1 MLAVA
6 ALGGN
11 AFAARGSALTMEGQ
25 FRFARDALRQL
36 RPLFAPGID
45 LLLTH
50 GNGPQVGHELVR
62 VERAQGEAYTLPL
75 DVCVAETQG
84 ELGYVLC
91 RTLRD
96 LLAEQG
102 LSRRVAALV
111 TLVEVDPRD
120 PAFAAPTKPVG
131 PVLDRTQAAALRARG
146 VTVADDA
153 GRGLRR
159 VVPSPEPL
167 RVVETDVIRALL
179 GLSAVVVAAGG
190 GGVPVARVDGSLQGV
205 EAVVDKDLTA
215 ALLADALEADLLLV
229 LTDVPCACTDYRTP
243 REAPLSRLSAEG
255 ARALLR
261 EGHFAPGS
269 MAPKV
274 EACARFAS
282 RPGRRAAICDL
293 PHLAGALAGKAGTV
307 IDAT

>member
-1 MLAVA
+1 VA
-6 ALGGN
+6 
-11 AFAARGSALTMEGQ
+11 
-25 FRFARDALRQL
+25 D
-36 RPLFAPGID
+36 
-45 LLLTH
+45 
-50 GNGPQVGHELVR
+50 
-62 VERAQGEAYTLPL
+62 
-75 DVCVAETQG
+75 TQG

-96 LLAEQG
+96 LFDG
-102 LSRRVAALV
+102 DRRARPVASLV
-111 TLVEVDPRD
+111 TQVEVDPRD
-120 PAFAAPTKPVG
+120 PAFAAPTTPVG
-131 PVLDRTQAAALRARG
+131 PVLDAGQAAALRARG
-146 VTVADDA
+146 VVVRDDA

-179 GLSAVVVAAGG
+179 GLGVAVVAAGG
-190 GGVPVARVDGSLQGV
+190 GGVPVARAGGALQGV

-215 ALLADALEADLLLV
+215 ALLADALGADLLLV

-243 REAPLSRLSAEG
+243 RERPLGRLG
-255 ARALLR
+255 VVRARELLR

-274 EACARFAS
+274 EACARFAA

-293 PHLAGALAGKAGTV
+293 PHLAGALRGEAGTV
-307 IDAT
+307 ISAS

>member
-1 MLAVA
+1 MRAVA

-25 FRFARDALRQL
+25 FLFARDALQML
-36 RPLFAPGID
+36 SPLFAPGIE
-45 LLLTH
+45 LLITH

-62 VERAQGEAYTLPL
+62 VERAQGEAYSLPL

-96 LLAEQG
+96 LLAAQG
-102 LSRRVAALV
+102 RAWPVAALV
-111 TLVEVDPRD
+111 TQVEVDPRD

-131 PVLDRTQAAALRARG
+131 PVLDAAHAAALRARG
-146 VTVADDA
+146 VTVRDDP

-167 RVVETDVIRALL
+167 QVVETDVVRSLL
-179 GLSAVVVAAGG
+179 GLGATVVAAGG
-190 GGVPVARVDGSLQGV
+190 GGVPVARVGGALQGV

-229 LTDVPCACTDYRTP
+229 LTDVPCAFADYRTP
-243 REAPLSRLSAEG
+243 RERALSHLSVAQ
-255 ARALLR
+255 ARALLT

-293 PHLAGALAGKAGTV
+293 PHLAGALRGEAGTQ
-307 IDAT
+307 IHAG

>member
-1 MLAVA
+1 MRVVA

-36 RPLFAPGID
+36 EPLFAPGTD
-45 LLLTH
+45 LLITH

-62 VERAQGEAYTLPL
+62 VERAQGEAYNLPL

-96 LLAEQG
+96 LLAGQG
-102 LSRRVAALV
+102 RPRPVAALV

-120 PAFAAPTKPVG
+120 PAFALPTKPVG
-131 PVLDRTQAAALRARG
+131 PVLDRAQAAALEARG
-146 VTVADDA
+146 AAVRDDA

-167 RVVETDVIRALL
+167 RVVETDVVRALL
-179 GLSAVVVAAGG
+179 GLGAAVVAAGG
-190 GGVPVARVDGSLQGV
+190 GGVPVARVGGALQGV

-215 ALLADALEADLLLV
+215 ALLADALGADLLLV
-229 LTDVPCACTDYRTP
+229 LTDVPCACKDYRTP
-243 REAPLSRLSAEG
+243 REAPLGQLSVEE
-255 ARALLR
+255 ARKLLR
-261 EGHFAPGS
+261 QGHFAPGS

-282 RPGRRAAICDL
+282 HPGRRAVICDL
-293 PHLAGALAGKAGTV
+293 PHLAGALSGEAGTV
-307 IDAT
+307 IRAT

>member
-1 MLAVA
+1 MRAVA

-36 RPLFAPGID
+36 GPLFAPGVD

-96 LLAEQG
+96 LFAEDG
-102 LSRRVAALV
+102 RGRMVAALV
-111 TLVEVDPRD
+111 TQVEVDPRD
-120 PAFAAPTKPVG
+120 PAFGRPEKPVG
-131 PVLDRTQAAALRARG
+131 PVLDPAQAAALAARG
-146 VTVADDA
+146 VVVRDDA

-167 RVVETDVIRALL
+167 RVVETDVVQALL
-179 GLSAVVVAAGG
+179 GLGAAVVAAGG
-190 GGVPVARVDGSLQGV
+190 GGVPVARIGGRLQGV

-215 ALLADALEADLLLV
+215 ALLADAIGADLLLV
-229 LTDVPCACTDYRTP
+229 LTDVPCAFADYRTA
-243 REAPLSRLSAEG
+243 RQRPLGRLSVAE
-255 ARALLR
+255 ARALLA

-293 PHLAGALAGKAGTV
+293 PRLAGALRGEAGTV
-307 IDAT
+307 VHAT

>member
-1 MLAVA
+1 MRAVA

-36 RPLFAPGID
+36 EPLFAPGID
-45 LLLTH
+45 LLITH

-84 ELGYVLC
+84 ELGYVLS

-96 LLAEQG
+96 LLAAEG
-102 LSRRVAALV
+102 RPRPVSALV
-111 TLVEVDPRD
+111 TMVEVDPHD
-120 PAFAAPTKPVG
+120 PAFARPTKPVG
-131 PVLDRTQAAALRARG
+131 PVLEPAQAAALRARG
-146 VTVADDA
+146 VAVRDDA

-167 RVVETDVIRALL
+167 RVVETDVVRALL
-179 GLSAVVVAAGG
+179 GLGAAVVAAGG
-190 GGVPVARVDGSLQGV
+190 GGVPVARVDGALQGV

-215 ALLADALEADLLLV
+215 ALLADALEADLLLI

-243 REAPLSRLSAEG
+243 QERPLGRLSVAE
-255 ARALLR
+255 ARRLLR
-261 EGHFAPGS
+261 QGHFAPGS

-274 EACARFAS
+274 EACVRFAS

-293 PHLAGALAGKAGTV
+293 PHLAGALRGEAGTV
-307 IDAT
+307 FHAT